1 MNTENWYKVDN
12 VAKVFLATHNE
23 RDTRSLRVSC
33 TLTEPIDPEL
43 LQKALDAT
51 IKRRPQFQVRIRRG
65 LFWHYLES
73 TDVKPVVLRE
83 HDRPCP
89 ILYGKNYT
97 GILHYS
103 VTYFHNR
110 INVELFHALSD
121 GTGAL
126 EFLNILVQNYLRLIH
141 PDEMQDISIGLGASA
156 DDLSQDSFKKFY
168 SRSGK
173 SAGYVQKS
181 YHIHGLKLPYNQLQ
195 FFEVSMPSDEL
206 LKLSR
211 HYQISLSSLIGAKL
225 MMAIYEDMPA
235 LKRKQPISI
244 SMPVNLRNY
253 YPSETARNFFNNISI
268 SHIFTGDETLE
279 SLAKEYDAKLKN
291 ILQPE
296 QIRSQMDHY
305 QFLEHLFFIRMI
317 PLFIKQPVVR
327 FFSKKEGK
335 RVSAVISNLGVMKL
349 PTPMQQYVRKYTAF
363 CSHSEL
369 FMTICS
375 YQDEMVL
382 GITSGYRNTGVLKNF
397 VRSFSK
403 EGIPVTLQAT
413 EVVKS

>member
-1 MNTENWYKVDN
+1 
-12 VAKVFLATHNE
+12 
-23 RDTRSLRVSC
+23 
-33 TLTEPIDPEL
+33 
-43 LQKALDAT
+43 
-51 IKRRPQFQVRIRRG
+51 
-65 LFWHYLES
+65 
-73 TDVKPVVLRE
+73 
-83 HDRPCP
+83 
-89 ILYGKNYT
+89 
-97 GILHYS
+97 
-103 VTYFHNR
+103 
-110 INVELFHALSD
+110 
-121 GTGAL
+121 
-126 EFLNILVQNYLRLIH
+126 
-141 PDEMQDISIGLGASA
+141 
-156 DDLSQDSFKKFY
+156 
-168 SRSGK
+168 
-173 SAGYVQKS
+173 
-181 YHIHGLKLPYNQLQ
+181 
-195 FFEVSMPSDEL
+195 MPSDEL

-253 YPSETARNFFNNISI
+253 YPSETARNFFNNVSI

-335 RVSAVISNLGVMKL
+335 RVSAVISNLGVLKL